1 MRTRF
6 LIAAVAVT
14 LGAAGCGGSGGA
26 KDTGPSD
33 APPAKTQAA
42 PQPLKPTGALAHK
55 PKVKVPSGPAPKT
68 LQSKD
73 LIKGKGPAAKSG
85 DQLSVQYVGVL
96 YKNGKE
102 FDSSW
107 SRGAQ
112 PFEFQLGGG
121 QVIPGWDKGVVGMR
135 VGGRRQLIIPP
146 KLAYGPQGQP
156 PTIPPN
162 AALVFVIDL
171 SRIG

>member
-1 MRTRF
+1 MRGTI
-6 LIAAVAVT
+6 LIVAVS
-14 LGAAGCGGSGGA
+14 LALAAAGCGGSGGA
-26 KDTGPSD
+26 KDTGPSN
-33 APPAKTQAA
+33 PPKTQTQAA
-42 PQPLKPTGALAHK
+42 PLKPSGALARK

-68 LQSKD
+68 LVSKD
-73 LIKGKGPAAKSG
+73 LVKGKGPVAKSG

-112 PFEFQLGGG
+112 PFQFQLGGG
-121 QVIPGWDKGVVGMR
+121 QVIPGWDKGVAGMR
-135 VGGRRQLIIPP
+135 VGGRRELIIPA

-162 AALVFVIDL
+162 APLVFVIDL
-171 SRIG
+171 AGIG